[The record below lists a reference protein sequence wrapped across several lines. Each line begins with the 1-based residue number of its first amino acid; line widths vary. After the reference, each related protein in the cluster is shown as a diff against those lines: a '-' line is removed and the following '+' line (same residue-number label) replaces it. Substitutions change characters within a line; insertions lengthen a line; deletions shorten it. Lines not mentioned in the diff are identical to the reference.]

1 MEDSDEELVALA
13 NQGTLHA
20 FETLVKRYQPRILG
34 FLVKQLGS
42 REDAEDVTQRTFV
55 QAYQSLARF
64 SAKYHFSSW
73 LFTIARRQGIDFL
86 RQAGSLRR
94 TKEQLCAEPPP
105 NLPADPASLLG
116 ERENIDQIWN
126 WIWTHLDARSSEIL
140 WLRIQE
146 EHDLAEI
153 ARIMGLS
160 RSHVKVLL
168 HRARKSLGK
177 NFVHHSES
185 SSHSTS
191 PRPASSP
198 TH

>member
-1 MEDSDEELVALA
+1 MEETDEELVALA
-13 NQGTLHA
+13 NQGSLRA

-34 FLVKQLGS
+34 FLEKQLGS

-64 SAKYHFSSW
+64 GSGYHFSPW

-86 RQAGSLRR
+86 RQAGSRRR
-94 TKEQLCAEPPP
+94 TKERLCAEPPP
-105 NLPADPASLLG
+105 NLPEDPAKLLG

-126 WIWTHLDARSSEIL
+126 WIWSQLDARSSEIL
-140 WLRIQE
+140 WLRIHE
-146 EHDLAEI
+146 DYDLAEI
-153 ARIMGLS
+153 ARVMGLG

-168 HRARKSLGK
+168 HRARKTLCKS
-177 NFVHHSES
+177 FVRHSKS
-185 SSHSTS
+185 SSLNAS
-191 PRPASSP
+191 PQPASSP